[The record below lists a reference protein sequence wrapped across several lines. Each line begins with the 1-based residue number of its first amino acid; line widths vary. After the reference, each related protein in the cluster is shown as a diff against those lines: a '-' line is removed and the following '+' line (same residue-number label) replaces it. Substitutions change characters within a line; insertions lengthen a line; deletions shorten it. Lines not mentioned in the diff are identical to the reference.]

1 MQAKSIR
8 WIAAVVCAAA
18 IGAGCSKTETPPP
31 APAGAAADPA
41 LVKPNETV
49 LSQIVVEQIAE
60 APVRHSLRIPG
71 SIEMNERRVARIGAN
86 ATGRVIDVRALRGQV
101 VRAGDILA
109 EVHSNELGAAQFSLL
124 KAKADSEFNQRAVAR
139 ARQLYDADVISL
151 AELQRRENELRV
163 ALAQLRAAESQLAV
177 LGMSRAEILKVESTG
192 EVHPSFFVKSTI
204 SGVVVERGVARGQV
218 VQPSDDLFTVADL
231 SNVWVVADV
240 PEQDSSSLDEGQ
252 EVVIE
257 IPALPG
263 RKITARLDY
272 VADTVDPETRTV
284 RVRTEVTNLGGHLKP
299 EMLATLVIEGQ
310 ATSALVVPGE
320 AVVHDGGS
328 DYVFVDAGNGGFRI
342 TPVELSEEI
351 AGMRTI
357 KGGLVVGQ
365 RVVTRGAFH
374 LNGERK
380 KEELGG

>member
-1 MQAKSIR
+1 M
-8 WIAAVVCAAA
+8 AVA
-18 IGAGCSKTETPPP
+18 AGCTKNETVPP
-31 APAGAAADPA
+31 APAVKAADPT

-49 LSQIVVEQIAE
+49 LSQITVAAVSS

-71 SIEMNERRVARIGAN
+71 SIEMNESRVAQLGAN

-109 EVHSNELGAAQFSLL
+109 EVHSNELGSAQFSLL
-124 KAKADSEFNQRAVAR
+124 KAKAESDFMQRAVAR

-151 AELQRRENELRV
+151 AELQRRENDLRI
-163 ALAQLRAAESQLAV
+163 AMAQLRAAESQVRV
-177 LGMSRAEILKVESTG
+177 LGMSRAEILKVEDSG

-204 SGVVVERGVARGQV
+204 SGVVVERSVARGQV
-218 VQPSDDLFTVADL
+218 VQPSDNLFTIADL
-231 SNVWVVADV
+231 STVWVVADV
-240 PEQDSSSLDEGQ
+240 PEQDSSSMDEGQ

-263 RKITARLDY
+263 RKITAKLDY

-284 RVRTEVTNLGGHLKP
+284 RVRTEVPNPDGHLKP
-299 EMLATLVIEGQ
+299 EMLATLVIEGR
-310 ATSALVVPGE
+310 AMDALVVPGE
-320 AVVHDGGS
+320 AVVHDAGN

-342 TPVELSEEI
+342 TPVELSDEI

-357 KGGLVVGQ
+357 KSGLTAGE
-365 RVVTRGAFH
+365 RIVTRGAFH